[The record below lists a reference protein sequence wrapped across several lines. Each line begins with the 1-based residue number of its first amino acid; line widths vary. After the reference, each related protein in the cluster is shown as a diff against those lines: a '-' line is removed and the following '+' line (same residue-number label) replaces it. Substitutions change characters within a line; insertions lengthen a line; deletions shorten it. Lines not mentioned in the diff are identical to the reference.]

1 MSEHAL
7 VLKGIRKAFA
17 GHVAVNDLSLSV
29 PRGSIFGLLGP
40 NGAGKTT
47 TLRMVMNILGTD
59 AGTIEI
65 LGRPADHAAR
75 DRIGYMPEE
84 RGL

>member
-1 MSEHAL
+1 MNEDAL

-17 GHVAVNDLSLSV
+17 GHVAVKDLSLAV

-47 TLRMVMNILGTD
+47 TLRMVMTVSYTHLTLPTK
-59 AGTIEI
+59 A
-65 LGRPADHAAR
+65 
-75 DRIGYMPEE
+75 
-84 RGL
+84 